1 MLSSIQSILGRILAK
16 CDVKA
21 NIRPGVEARISYAIS
36 CASVLRD
43 NKPNMRKPIVNE
55 PTLHM

>member
-1 MLSSIQSILGRILAK
+1 MFSSIQSIPSLIFAK
-16 CDVKA
+16 SDEKA
-21 NIRPGVEARISYAIS
+21 KIRPGVEARISCAMG
-36 CASVLRD
+36 CASVLRN

>member
-1 MLSSIQSILGRILAK
+1 MFSSIQSIPCLIFAK
-16 CDVKA
+16 SDVKA
-21 NIRPGVEARISYAIS
+21 KIRPGVEARISCAIS